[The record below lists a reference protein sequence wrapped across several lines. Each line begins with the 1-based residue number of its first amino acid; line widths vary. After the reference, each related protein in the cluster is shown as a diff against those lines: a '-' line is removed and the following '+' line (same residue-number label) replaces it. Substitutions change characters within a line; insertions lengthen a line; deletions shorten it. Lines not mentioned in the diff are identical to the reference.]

1 MAEHPDEGIEAA
13 APGSPAPARS
23 AALSNPALAQALRRA
38 ADTVDRKSS
47 SLLKRYG
54 LTPAQF
60 SALEALY
67 HHGPLTM
74 RQVTDETF
82 STPGNMTVVVRNLE
96 RDGLLSRTR
105 NPADARSQLLGLTDA
120 GRRKV
125 AEIWPARLDQMGQ
138 LFAGLSAAEKEQLA
152 TLLEKI
158 G

>member
-1 MAEHPDEGIEAA
+1 MAEHPEGIEAA
-13 APGSPAPARS
+13 TQGDPTPKNDAATSVL
-23 AALSNPALAQALRRA
+23 ALSKALGRA
-38 ADTVDRKSS
+38 AGRADRKSS
-47 SLLKRYG
+47 SLLKQYG

-67 HHGPLTM
+67 HDGPLTM
-74 RQVTDETF
+74 RQVTEKTF

-125 AEIWPARLDQMGQ
+125 AEIWPAHNAQLKE
-138 LFAGLSAAEKEQLA
+138 LFAALSPAERQSLAA
-152 TLLEKI
+152 LLDKI